1 MKNSLDSMLVE
12 TIESIVSEHLHKLDV
27 EFDDRVRKVVEGV
40 THPEPLMTRKE
51 AAQYLNCSLVT
62 IHALMKD
69 GRLPYSKLGAST
81 KFNRADVERLA
92 KASRRAGL

>member
-1 MKNSLDSMLVE
+1 MKQSLDSMLVE
-12 TIESIVSEHLHKLDV
+12 VVQSIVSEHLHKLDV

-62 IHALMKD
+62 IHALMKN
-69 GRLPYSKLGAST
+69 GRLPYTKLGAST
-81 KFNRADVERLA
+81 KFNRSDVERLA
-92 KASRRAGL
+92 KTSRRAGL